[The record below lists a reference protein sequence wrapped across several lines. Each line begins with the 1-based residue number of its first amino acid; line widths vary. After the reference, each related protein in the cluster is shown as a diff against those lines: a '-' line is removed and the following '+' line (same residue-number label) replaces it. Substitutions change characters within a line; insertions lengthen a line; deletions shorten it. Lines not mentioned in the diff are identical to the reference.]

1 MAKAKRVSE
10 VNIQRVL
17 EALGKTEG
25 HQRKAAEMMGVSPR
39 RIQQIIRVMRDN
51 GMDVPSSPHDLTPFY
66 RPDEHSVRGKS
77 TLLGADGQIKL
88 QWVKEQATTPS
99 PAEMAE
105 IIRKELGTLPVL
117 TRVPAPTNVLEDLLA
132 VYPMGDPHIGMYAWA
147 EETGQDFDL
156 DIAKR
161 NLISATAHLVQCCP
175 PAKTALIVNV
185 GDFFHADNVENRT
198 LRSGHS
204 LDVDTR
210 WAKVLR
216 VGIRTMRACIEQALL
231 HHEHVHVI
239 NEIGNHDDHSSQMLT
254 ITLAMFYENNPR
266 VTFDESPARFHY
278 YRFGKNLIG
287 VTHGDGTKMEA
298 LGPIMATDKQQDW
311 GETNHRYWYTGHI
324 HHRKAMELAGCTVE
338 SFRTLAARDA
348 WTAGKGYRSGR
359 DMTAI
364 VLDREYG
371 EVQRHRIDITML
383 EKLYGRAGP
392 DGQEPAQPR
401 RKARRR

>member
-10 VNIQRVL
+10 ANARRVL
-17 EALGKTEG
+17 AALEKTGG
-25 HQRKAAEMMGVSPR
+25 HQRKAAQLVGVSPR
-39 RIQQIIRVMRDN
+39 RLQQIVMVMRN
-51 GMDVPSSPHDLTPFY
+51 MGLDVPKSPHDLTPHF
-66 RPDEHSVRGKS
+66 RPDDHNIRGKS
-77 TLLGADGQIKL
+77 TLLGPDGEIKL

-105 IIRKELGTLPVL
+105 IIKKELGTLPVL
-117 TRVPAPTNVLEDLLA
+117 TRIPAPPKTLDNLLA
-132 VYPMGDPHIGMYAWA
+132 VYPMGDPHIGMYAWS

-161 NLISATAHLVQCCP
+161 NLIAATTHLVRCCP
-175 PAKTALIVNV
+175 PAKHALVVNV

-216 VGIRTMRACIEQALL
+216 VGIRIMRACIEQALL

-287 VTHGDGTKMEA
+287 VTHGDATKMEA
-298 LGPIMATDKQQDW
+298 LGPIMATDRKADW
-311 GETNHRYWYTGHI
+311 GETDHRYWFTGHI
-324 HHRKAMELAGCTVE
+324 HHRKAIELAGCTVE

-359 DMTAI
+359 DMHAI
-364 VLDREYG
+364 VLDQDHG

-383 EKLYGRAGP
+383 EKLYGR
-392 DGQEPAQPR
+392 DGSDGEGSAQR
-401 RKARRR
+401 RVKARRR

>member
-1 MAKAKRVSE
+1 M
-10 VNIQRVL
+10 I
-17 EALGKTEG
+17 EALQQTGG
-25 HQRKAAEMMGVSPR
+25 HQRKAAELLGISPR
-39 RIQQIIRVMRDN
+39 RAQQIIMVMRN
-51 GMDVPSSPHDLTPFY
+51 MGLQVPASPHDLTPHF
-66 RPDEHSVRGKS
+66 RPDDYNIRGKS
-77 TLLGADGQIKL
+77 TLLGPDGEVKL
-88 QWVKEQATTPS
+88 QWVKEQAGVPS

-105 IIRKELGTLPVL
+105 IIKKELGT
-117 TRVPAPTNVLEDLLA
+117 VPMLKKVPQPAKTMPNLLA
-132 VYPMGDPHIGMYAWA
+132 VYPMGDPHIGMYAWS

-161 NLISATAHLVQCCP
+161 NLIGATAHLVDCCP
-175 PAKTALIVNV
+175 AAETALIVNV
-185 GDFFHADNVENRT
+185 GDFFHADNTENKT

-216 VGIRTMRACIEQALL
+216 VGIRTMRSCIENALAK
-231 HHEHVHVI
+231 HKRVHVI

-254 ITLAMFYENNPR
+254 ITLAMFYEGNPR
-266 VTFDESPARFHY
+266 VTFDESPARYHY

-298 LGPIMATDKQQDW
+298 LGPLMATDRPADW
-311 GETNHRYWYTGHI
+311 GETEFRYWYTGHI
-324 HHRKAMELAGCTVE
+324 HHRKAMELAGCMVE

-364 VLDREYG
+364 VIDREYG
-371 EVQRHRIDITML
+371 EVQRHRIDIAML
-383 EKLYGRAGP
+383 EKLYGG
-392 DGQEPAQPR
+392 E
-401 RKARRR
+401 K